1 MEQVKGKGSAVIQFI
16 YSFSTKTI
24 SLSIDNME
32 ISTKEIRV
40 SIYLSVFV
48 WTSRPV
54 KKTRPQ
60 EQKRSG
66 NKILPCRQ
74 RSFIM
79 INIISSSPTWNPRLP
94 SWGTWEVWCRAWSPW
109 WGHLAAPCFPPPPP
123 RLPSWWCGTPSGWG
137 CLSCNQVNSGP
148 DAERCYIA
156 LRVK

>member
-16 YSFSTKTI
+16 YFYSFSTKTI

-32 ISTKEIRV
+32 ISTKEIKV

-66 NKILPCRQ
+66 NRTLPCRELYYDEHDLFFSDLESEAALL
-74 RSFIM
+74 RNLRGMVSCLVPM
-79 INIISSSPTWNPRLP
+79 KGTSCCPLLSPSP
-94 SWGTWEVWCRAWSPW
+94 S
-109 WGHLAAPCFPPPPP
+109 PPPLLVMRYTIWLGVPILQP
-123 RLPSWWCGTPSGWG
+123 GQLRSRYCEMLH
-137 CLSCNQVNSGP
+137 
-148 DAERCYIA
+148 RIA
-156 LRVK
+156 C